1 MRELRIGCVLVVVA
15 AVMGGC
21 ERPSGSG
28 DKSSSGNT
36 GSGAKAAALPAD
48 LFVKSEP
55 ADAKS
60 VLEVKVDA
68 KAGDAIVISGRIGGS
83 TDPFVAE
90 RAMFT
95 IVDKSI
101 PFCGQVSKE
110 DTCKTPWDYCCEPAD
125 RLANHSATIQV
136 VGADGRPLKTGL
148 SNVAALKPTNEV
160 VVKGK
165 VAQKEGSKILVVNA
179 ESIFVKG

>member
-1 MRELRIGCVLVVVA
+1 MRGRCVAMVLFVMIGSLS
-15 AVMGGC
+15 GC
-21 ERPSGSG
+21 ERPAASG
-28 DKSSSGNT
+28 DKSSSGNA
-36 GSGAKAAALPAD
+36 GSGAKAAVLPAD
-48 LFVKSEP
+48 LFVKNEP

-90 RAMFT
+90 RALFT
-95 IVDKSI
+95 IVDKRVPI
-101 PFCGQVSKE
+101 CGEVTKE

-125 RLANHSATIQV
+125 NLANHSATIQV

-148 SNVAALKPTNEV
+148 GNIAALKPTNEV